1 MANVFTEEMSP
12 FIRLFQIM
20 ALYPSSFLL
29 KIWSLINFGIMVFIF
44 ISAFCIFPVLEND
57 NSLSL
62 LVGGLVFVGILFT
75 NLMNIAQAFF
85 TVNKQTEI
93 YRKFD
98 QIDLTLANQLHV
110 HIDYKKIRR
119 RLIIKYTLLILAL
132 IAIHGVS
139 IVSVTY
145 YGVAFSYYVHLIIP
159 VGATRLRCVQNMFYV
174 DLINE
179 KLKSMNQKLND
190 MVSRNHDKMAYIL
203 FSHKLQKFDVKEK
216 TISSSLYEQII
227 TLKQIYG
234 KIFDVSNLINDV
246 FGWSL
251 LFVVSYSL

>member
-1 MANVFTEEMSP
+1 MANILTEEMGL
-12 FIRLFQIM
+12 FIKIFQVM
-20 ALYPSSFLL
+20 ALYPSSFML
-29 KIWSLINFGIMVFIF
+29 KIYSLLNFGVTVFIF
-44 ISAFCIFPVLEND
+44 ISAFSIFPVLEND

-62 LVGGLVFVGILFT
+62 LVGGLVFVGVLLT

-85 TVNKQTEI
+85 SVNQQTEI

-98 QIDLTLANQLHV
+98 QIDMMLANQLLIHT
-110 HIDYKKIRR
+110 DYKKIRR
-119 RLIIKYTLLILAL
+119 QLIIKYTLMLLVL
-132 IAIHGVS
+132 LGIHVVS
-139 IVSVTY
+139 IVSVTI

-159 VGATRLRCVQNMFYV
+159 VGAIRLRCIQNMFYV

-190 MVSRNHDKMAYIL
+190 MINRNHDKMAYIL

-216 TISSSLYEQII
+216 KISSSLYEQII

-251 LFVVSYSL
+251 LFVVRN